1 MKQIEPLNKI
11 IEDHKNFSEYVENI
25 KEILGFLDNKEA
37 WAKVET
43 IEDYFKRII
52 DHFEFEEEK
61 VFAACMLKC
70 NSLENIKL
78 ILELQKEHGII
89 SAKIEEFRRLKPE
102 NVTSIEKE
110 TFTKINVAG
119 REIFDIILAHASK
132 EDDELL
138 PIIEKNRQVLN
149 L

>member
-1 MKQIEPLNKI
+1 MDTRQ
-11 IEDHKNFSEYVENI
+11 
-25 KEILGFLDNKEA
+25 
-37 WAKVET
+37 
-43 IEDYFKRII
+43 
-52 DHFEFEEEK
+52 
-61 VFAACMLKC
+61 CLK
-70 NSLENIKL
+70 
-78 ILELQKEHGII
+78 ILEL
-89 SAKIEEFRRLKPE
+89 E

-138 PIIEKNRQVLN
+138 PIIEKNRQILG